1 MTWESGEHSPNPE
14 ETPTR
19 RRRGPSGWRL
29 PWLVVVLIGGVC
41 LVVGMFAWALV
52 TKTSETD
59 RADTAVAQGQGAQAD
74 AKTLAGGIQAAC
86 RKTVVD
92 PAIKPYCP
100 KATEVINQPP
110 IKGDKGDAGAQG
122 PPGPE
127 GSPGPPGPPGA
138 AGAAGSPGKPGAN
151 GTPGTDGQPGRPGE
165 PGSDGTPGAPG
176 SEGSPGVAGPSGP
189 PGPPGADGAPGS
201 PGPAG
206 ADGTDGTD
214 GTDGRGVVN
223 VACDSNSLRSMTF
236 TFTFTDGTTQTVSC
250 GGISTPPPSLTPTA
264 SP

>member
-1 MTWESGEHSPNPE
+1 MNLGSGEHSPSP
-14 ETPTR
+14 ETPT
-19 RRRGPSGWRL
+19 SAKRL
-29 PWLVVVLIGGVC
+29 HWLAVALIGGVC
-41 LVVGMFAWALV
+41 VVVGMFAWALI

-59 RADTAVAQGQGAQAD
+59 RADSAVAQGQDAQAD
-74 AKTLAGGIQAAC
+74 AKTLAGGIQTAC

-127 GSPGPPGPPGA
+127 GAPGPSGPPGA
-138 AGAAGSPGKPGAN
+138 
-151 GTPGTDGQPGRPGE
+151 
-165 PGSDGTPGAPG
+165 
-176 SEGSPGVAGPSGP
+176 PGVAGPSGKPGANGSPGTDGQSGP
-189 PGPPGADGAPGS
+189 PGSDGSSGAAGSPGPSGPPGADGSPG
-201 PGPAG
+201 PAGPAG
-206 ADGTDGTD
+206 ADGK
-214 GTDGRGVVN
+214 DGRGVVTIS
-223 VACDSNSLRSMTF
+223 CDSNSVRKFVF
-236 TFTFTDGTTQTVSC
+236 TFTFTDGTTQTISC